1 MFVGHYGIGLE
12 KGSRGLSD
20 WHQYCFIGMHAIWKE
35 MRNQSH
41 HWIGPNCLNNE
52 LIDMGSDVMND
63 GIVLWHHSRESDVW
77 TQWLHEE

>member
-1 MFVGHYGIGLE
+1 
-12 KGSRGLSD
+12 
-20 WHQYCFIGMHAIWKE
+20 